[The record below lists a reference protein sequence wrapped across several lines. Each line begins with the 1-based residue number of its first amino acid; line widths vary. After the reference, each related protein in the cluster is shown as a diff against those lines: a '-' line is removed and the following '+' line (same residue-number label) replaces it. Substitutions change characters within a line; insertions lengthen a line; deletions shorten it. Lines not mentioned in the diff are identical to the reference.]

1 MGVLRAPR
9 FRTAFAA
16 LLLVFVASCAQLRGG
31 ESGTR
36 FVVAAAHP
44 LAVDAGYDV
53 LRRGGSALDAM
64 IAVQMVLGL
73 VEPESSGIGGGAF
86 LLYWSEGDKS
96 LRSYD
101 GRETA
106 PAAARPDRFLGR
118 DRKPI
123 SFVEAVVGGRS
134 VGVPGVL
141 RMLELAHARHGR
153 LPWRELFGPAITA
166 AQQGFPLS
174 PRLHALLEREIYL
187 ASDPE
192 ARRIFYPDGKARAA
206 GARLVNPDYASTLRL
221 VAEQGVDAF
230 YTGQIAKD
238 IVRAVSSHAK
248 PGDLTEQDLAGYRAL
263 EREPLCGPYRQ
274 WRVCSMAPPSAGG
287 VAVLQ
292 ILGILERTAFAR
304 APPLSADA
312 VHLFSE
318 AGRLA
323 YADRAKYLGDPAFQN
338 VPVGRLLDPK
348 YLDARAKLIGE
359 RSMRMALPGD
369 TEAAGTSHISIV
381 DAQGNVASMTTTI
394 EATFG
399 SRIMVHGFLLNNEL
413 TDFDF
418 VPGGANEI
426 APGKRPRSS
435 MAPTIVFATD
445 GEMRG
450 TVRLAIG
457 SPGGPNI
464 INYVAKALVAML
476 DWGFDAQAA
485 AAAPNFGSRNGP
497 TLLEKG
503 SFYEAMK
510 EPLEARGHAVEANPL
525 TSGVHAVERAP
536 GGWRGGADPRRDGA
550 VKGE

>member
-1 MGVLRAPR
+1 MLRALH

-16 LLLVFVASCAQLRGG
+16 LFLVCAASCAQFGG
-31 ESGTR
+31 QETGKQ

-44 LAVDAGYDV
+44 LAVDAGYAV
-53 LRRGGSALDAM
+53 LERGGSALDAA
-64 IAVQMVLGL
+64 IAVQLVLGL

-86 LLYWSEGDKS
+86 LLYWSEGEKH

-106 PAAARPDRFLGR
+106 PAAARTDRFLRQDKTPMG
-118 DRKPI
+118 
-123 SFVEAVVGGRS
+123 FAEAVVGGRS

-153 LPWRELFGPAITA
+153 LPWSELFQPAIA
-166 AQQGFPLS
+166 AAEGGFALS
-174 PRLHALLEREIYL
+174 PRLQAQLDRDTFLPRD
-187 ASDPE
+187 AG
-192 ARRIFYPDGKARAA
+192 ARSVFYEDGKARPA
-206 GARLVNPDYASTLRL
+206 GARIVNRQYAETLR
-221 VAEQGVDAF
+221 AIAKEGADAF
-230 YTGQIAKD
+230 YRGEIARD
-238 IVRAVSSHAK
+238 IVRAVRSNAK
-248 PGDLTEQDLAGYRAL
+248 PGDLTEADLEGYRPL
-263 EREPLCGPYRQ
+263 EREPLCGPYRE

-292 ILGILERTAFAR
+292 ILGILERTNFAR
-304 APPLSADA
+304 APPLSVDA

-323 YADRAKYLGDPAFQN
+323 YADRAKYLGDPAFKN
-338 VPVGRLLDPK
+338 VPVGRLLDSK

-359 RSMRMALPGD
+359 RSMRTASPGD
-369 TEAAGTSHISIV
+369 TEAVGTSHISIV

-399 SRIMVHGFLLNNEL
+399 SRIMVRGFLLNNEL

-418 VPGGANEI
+418 VPGSANEV

-435 MAPTIVFATD
+435 MAPTIVFD
-445 GEMRG
+445 PQGR
-450 TVRLAIG
+450 VRLAVG

-476 DWGFDAQAA
+476 DWRFDAQAA

-497 TLLEKG
+497 TLLEAG
-503 SFYEAMK
+503 AFYEAMK
-510 EPLEARGHAVEANPL
+510 GPLDARGHTVEANPL
-525 TSGVHAVERAP
+525 TSGVHAVERVP
-536 GGWRGGADPRRDGA
+536 GGWRGGADPRREGTVRGD
-550 VKGE
+550 

>member
-1 MGVLRAPR
+1 MVFSVRRSRA
-9 FRTAFAA
+9 AFAA
-16 LLLVFVASCAQLRGG
+16 LLFVVVASCAPFRGQETG
-31 ESGTR
+31 SQ

-53 LRRGGSALDAM
+53 LRRGGSALDAA

-86 LLYWSEGDKS
+86 LLYWSEKDKT

-106 PAAARPDRFLGR
+106 PAAARADRFLREEDKTPMG
-118 DRKPI
+118 
-123 SFVEAVVGGRS
+123 FMEAVVGGRS

-153 LPWRELFGPAITA
+153 LAWGELLQPAIA
-166 AQQGFPLS
+166 AAEAGFPLS
-174 PRLHALLEREIYL
+174 RRLHAQLEREPFL
-187 ASDPE
+187 PKE
-192 ARRIFYPDGKARAA
+192 AAARSIFYEDGKARPV
-206 GARLVNPDYASTLRL
+206 GARIVNAQYAATLRTL
-221 VAEQGVDAF
+221 AKEGVDAF
-230 YTGQIAKD
+230 YRGEIARD
-238 IVRAVSSHAK
+238 IVRAVRSNAK
-248 PGDLTEQDLAGYRAL
+248 PGDLTEADLSGYRAL

-287 VAVLQ
+287 IAVLQ
-292 ILGILERTAFAR
+292 ILGILERTTFAR
-304 APPLSADA
+304 APPLSAEA

-323 YADRAKYLGDPAFQN
+323 YADRAKYLGDPDFVS
-338 VPVGRLLDPK
+338 VPTGKLLASR

-359 RSMRMALPGD
+359 RSMRTALPGD
-369 TEAAGTSHISIV
+369 TEAAGTSHMSIV

-399 SRIMVHGFLLNNEL
+399 SRIMVRGFLLNNEL

-418 VPGGANEI
+418 TPGSANEI

-435 MAPTIVFATD
+435 MAPTIVFASD
-445 GEMRG
+445 GA
-450 TVRLAIG
+450 VRLAVG

-464 INYVAKALVAML
+464 INYVAKSLVAML
-476 DWGFDAQAA
+476 DWGRDAQAA

-497 TLLEKG
+497 TLLEAG
-503 SFYEAMK
+503 SFYETMK
-510 EPLEARGHAVEANPL
+510 GALEARGHTVEANPL
-525 TSGVHAVERAP
+525 TSGVHAVERVP
-536 GGWRGGADPRRDGA
+536 GGWRGSADPRREGTTR
-550 VKGE
+550 GN